1 MELNLVFEFAIAL
14 TIAPLVFCWAI
25 DLAHLIQSIHR
36 GQFREFAKDCTSKT
50 VSAGNHLAIAPD
62 TQSDTKLDQD
72 HLPRPLY
79 ASKTVKHYVAE
90 GYPDKLG
97 EITALYPAKK
107 PVTEPLA
114 YHLAALGLGDKELK
128 DLTATQLRKLGA
140 RLKIKGAARGRKKDL
155 LKIIRGPNNYA

>member
-97 EITALYPAKK
+97 
-107 PVTEPLA
+107 V
-114 YHLAALGLGDKELK
+114 
-128 DLTATQLRKLGA
+128 
-140 RLKIKGAARGRKKDL
+140 RLLHSIPPRNRL
-155 LKIIRGPNNYA
+155 PNRWLIISPPWDWETRN